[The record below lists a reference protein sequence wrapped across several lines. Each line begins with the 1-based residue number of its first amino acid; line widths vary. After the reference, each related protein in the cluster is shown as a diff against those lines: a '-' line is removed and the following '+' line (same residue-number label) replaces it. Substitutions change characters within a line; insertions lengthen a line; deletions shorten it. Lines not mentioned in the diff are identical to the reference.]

1 MEENRTGGGSQNGFR
16 RSRNSEKE
24 IELPRS
30 LYVYSALINVQLENS
45 KVNSCGCV
53 ERLVPQ
59 DSHDYVN
66 VAHAWLLSI
75 ELLQRSHCG
84 LYDNAIICITLPK
97 LRIIT

>member
-45 KVNSCGCV
+45 KV
-53 ERLVPQ
+53 
-59 DSHDYVN
+59 
-66 VAHAWLLSI
+66 AHSTTTNTEI
-75 ELLQRSHCG
+75 
-84 LYDNAIICITLPK
+84 
-97 LRIIT
+97 